1 MAHITLA
8 LKTPTGDTLATHA
21 LDTTGAPQHIAAMN
35 GAYYQFTDAASG
47 LAPEGLITK
56 RQGDDLYITFDD
68 GTDLIIDH
76 YFSQGQGALVGQQ
89 ANGGLRNYP
98 VAALGEHEL
107 AAEIAAAPAVSA
119 PDTAGKVGLAVLGG
133 LALVGG
139 GIAIAARDHDKH
151 HHDDNV
157 APQPQPEPQPSSNPQ
172 ANHAGKIAISGEM
185 KVGQTLAAQVS
196 DGDGAPDNVQY
207 QWLRDGEPISGETG
221 ATYRLSSDDAG
232 HKISVHAEYT
242 DAKGTAEKPT
252 STALDVENITQ
263 TPVANHEGTVSI
275 TGGDKVGST
284 LTANISDADGVPDT
298 GVTYQWLRDGQAIDQ
313 ANGKT
318 YILTPDDA
326 DHQISVQAAYKDKAG
341 HDEDQTSDIRDIPA
355 SPSSGPYSEY
365 AVKAAAST
373 VVNVKNPAFGAK
385 GDGKT
390 DDTAAIQKAIDA
402 VAAKGGG
409 IVDIPNGTYLINTL
423 HQESSYFETSGLV
436 MKSNVTLRMTST
448 TLLKAMPN
456 DSQYAA
462 IITIKDANNVHLI
475 GGTIEGDRASHT
487 GEYGEWGHGVSITNS
502 TNVTVKNVTAKECW
516 GDGFYVGKR
525 GGSNINNENITF
537 DQVHAEHNRRQGMSI
552 THGKHIKVQHSVF
565 KDTDGTDPRAGI
577 DIEPNKNEQVSDVV
591 VTHNTFIGNRTGFV
605 AMNHLHGGT
614 TSVKNIT
621 FEYNKVQDNHVGVS
635 YIGVEGGKIRHNT
648 IYQKHDMP
656 KDYPFH
662 HQYGIELRNGV
673 RPVSG
678 ITVDDNS
685 IYGGNIIDR
694 YTKGNTITNN
704 HFKSAVYLHGTAQ
717 PGKILTAEVYDGDYG
732 TLRVHKSVQVPSKS
746 VSYRWYADGAEI
758 KGAHE
763 STYKLTEAERGK
775 KITVKVTFT
784 DIAGHNESATSD
796 ATMPVGYKNHAP
808 TNITLSPRIIYGN
821 EDHAEVGLLKA
832 IDPDYKDRF
841 TYTVSD
847 SRFEINGDMLRLKKG
862 QRIDYSKVNSFNLT
876 VTATDQMGA
885 SYKKTFTVYVR
896 APRGTPTFD
905 YYDLTLSANKLME
918 NKAGATVGRIN
929 LRDRSIG
936 KTHTYSVSDKR
947 FEIVNGVLK
956 LKAGYKIDYA
966 LEKTIAIAITASN
979 SGGLT
984 FRKTFTLQVQDDPN
998 YPAKVHRA
1006 KYVSPEP
1013 VLMHSEDKEDGI
1025 QKGKTQENDE
1035 RVHNSGQYQGQH
1047 EGHGIDS
1054 AESDS
1059 DQLTADAAGQHI
1071 SANTADTNI
1080 AEARETV
1087 DSAHNQVDTNDT
1099 PLTLGDEEAP
1109 VHISSNLK
1117 EAAQAELADKSSA
1130 DILEYL
1136 GEHGGDAFT
1145 FDAGETLHTLTAA
1158 VADEDGV
1165 PKDVQYQWLRDGQ
1178 PISGGTGERY
1188 QLTADD
1194 AGHKISVQAF
1204 YQDKAQHN
1212 ESPVSAQSEV
1222 PKDATPPTGNF
1233 HDDFSA
1239 YPAGSEYAQG
1249 TTFGQWNVVQSGY
1262 GHVKIVDNG
1271 RGNNALELKPKA
1283 QSGQTATSSTEVIG
1297 PQHGDEFTFSGTI
1310 STPEQLRQNA
1320 PPNAWETGWLV
1331 WNYTDNDHFYY
1342 FVPRAN
1348 GWELGK
1354 RDPAYKG
1361 GQRFIASGN
1370 ESWPLA
1376 DAKEFSIS
1384 KHGNTVEI
1392 KINGK
1397 VVTTITDDSDA
1408 YSGNGR
1414 VGIYSED
1421 ARVHADNISLSKQ
1434 ANIEGKANHAGSVS
1448 IQADNTGT
1456 LHATINDGDNV
1467 DNSKPV
1473 SYQWYAGNDA
1483 IAGATGADYTPTGQ
1497 ATGITVRATYT
1508 DGNGHVESI
1517 VSPLASASNGGS
1529 NHPGS
1534 VTIEGEAREGNM
1546 LTAHVS
1552 DADGV
1557 DANAIQYT
1565 WLRDG
1570 NPINFVKGNTY
1581 TLTGED
1587 VGHQISVQAY
1597 YHDKAGHEENN
1608 VISAKTA
1615 AVTEADTA
1623 APAGNLHLP
1632 RTLRTATAI
1641 TACTSATASI
1651 LPPGAG

>member
-47 LAPEGLITK
+47 LAPEGLISK

-98 VAALGEHEL
+98 VATLGEHEL
-107 AAEIAAAPAVSA
+107 AAEVAAAPAASA
-119 PDTAGKVGLAVLGG
+119 PDTAGKAGLAVLGG

-157 APQPQPEPQPSSNPQ
+157 APQPQPEPQPNPQPGSNPQ

-196 DGDGAPDNVQY
+196 DGDGTPDNVQY

-318 YILTPDDA
+318 YVLTPEDT

-365 AVKAAAST
+365 AVKAAASST

-462 IITIKDANNVHLI
+462 IVTIKDANNVHLI

-502 TNVTVKNVTAKECW
+502 TNVTVENVTAKECW

-537 DQVHAEHNRRQGMSI
+537 EQVHAEHNRRQGMSI

-605 AMNHLHGGT
+605 AMNHLHGGI

-678 ITVDDNS
+678 ITVDNNS

-775 KITVKVTFT
+775 KVTVKVTFT
-784 DIAGHNESATSD
+784 DAAGHNESATSD

-841 TYTVSD
+841 TYTVND

-862 QRIDYSKVNSFNLT
+862 QRIDYNKVNSFNLT

-1071 SANTADTNI
+1071 SANTADTNS

-1087 DSAHNQVDTNDT
+1087 DSAHNQVDTSDA

-1109 VHISSNLK
+1109 IHISANLK
-1117 EAAQAELADKSSA
+1117 DAAQAELADKSSA

-1145 FDAGETLHTLTAA
+1145 FDAGETLHTLT
-1158 VADEDGV
+1158 
-1165 PKDVQYQWLRDGQ
+1165 
-1178 PISGGTGERY
+1178 GTE
-1188 QLTADD
+1188 
-1194 AGHKISVQAF
+1194 
-1204 YQDKAQHN
+1204 
-1212 ESPVSAQSEV
+1212 
-1222 PKDATPPTGNF
+1222 GN
-1233 HDDFSA
+1233 DILIA
-1239 YPAGSEYAQG
+1239 
-1249 TTFGQWNVVQSGY
+1249 
-1262 GHVKIVDNG
+1262 
-1271 RGNNALELKPKA
+1271 
-1283 QSGQTATSSTEVIG
+1283 
-1297 PQHGDEFTFSGTI
+1297 
-1310 STPEQLRQNA
+1310 
-1320 PPNAWETGWLV
+1320 
-1331 WNYTDNDHFYY
+1331 
-1342 FVPRAN
+1342 
-1348 GWELGK
+1348 
-1354 RDPAYKG
+1354 
-1361 GQRFIASGN
+1361 ASG
-1370 ESWPLA
+1370 A
-1376 DAKEFSIS
+1376 DILT
-1384 KHGNTVEI
+1384 G
-1392 KINGK
+1392 
-1397 VVTTITDDSDA
+1397 
-1408 YSGNGR
+1408 GNG
-1414 VGIYSED
+1414 
-1421 ARVHADNISLSKQ
+1421 ADQ
-1434 ANIEGKANHAGSVS
+1434 FVF
-1448 IQADNTGT
+1448 
-1456 LHATINDGDNV
+1456 
-1467 DNSKPV
+1467 
-1473 SYQWYAGNDA
+1473 
-1483 IAGATGADYTPTGQ
+1483 
-1497 ATGITVRATYT
+1497 IT
-1508 DGNGHVESI
+1508 N
-1517 VSPLASASNGGS
+1517 PLKDGS
-1529 NHPGS
+1529 NPALNQ
-1534 VTIEGEAREGNM
+1534 I
-1546 LTAHVS
+1546 L
-1552 DADGV
+1552 DLD
-1557 DANAIQYT
+1557 
-1565 WLRDG
+1565 
-1570 NPINFVKGNTY
+1570 
-1581 TLTGED
+1581 TGED
-1587 VGHQISVQAY
+1587 SIRLVAGKDETISDLQYDADSHLLSYTLHDSANHRYHNSITVHAHDGHKLTQ
-1597 YHDKAGHEENN
+1597 EE
-1608 VISAKTA
+1608 VLG
-1615 AVTEADTA
+1615 VV
-1623 APAGNLHLP
+1623 
-1632 RTLRTATAI
+1632 
-1641 TACTSATASI
+1641 SI
-1651 LPPGAG
+1651 L